1 MTEKLFYQDSHKST
15 FTAIVQEARQ
25 SENGYEI
32 VLDRTAFFPEG
43 GGQRSDTGMLG
54 GVSVIDVQEIDG
66 KIIHYTDGA
75 LVEGAAVEG
84 CIDWKE
90 RFSKMQQHTGE
101 HIVSGLIHKM
111 YGYHNVGF
119 HLGTD
124 CVTLDF
130 NGVVPKE
137 NLHEIEL
144 LANEAVAANLPVQV
158 LYPTEA
164 ELQKISYR
172 SKIEIEG
179 QVRIVVI
186 DGYDVCACC
195 APHVKYTGE
204 IGLIK
209 LVGIQNYK
217 GGVRISMLCGF
228 RALAD
233 YHQKEKNNREIAV
246 MLSAKEY
253 ETAAE
258 VTRLQEELAMKKAKI
273 AELEKKV
280 LEQKV
285 EALDISGETVC
296 LFEETDPVIV
306 DLRLHGGRHDSQ
318 RFAHI
323 HQRRTRVAVELHR
336 RLLTVQRHHLPGD
349 QLHERRF
356 AGAVRTQKRDVLPF
370 CKQELINVQDCTA
383 RSHDLGVVE
392 LEQGL
397 HFGVFF
403 AHTPIPSQT
412 KKGTR

>member
-1 MTEKLFYQDSHKST
+1 MTEKLFYQDSHKCT
-15 FTAIVQEARQ
+15 FTATVQEVRR

-43 GGQRSDTGMLG
+43 GGQKADTGRIG
-54 GVSVIDVQEIDG
+54 RVSVLDVQEIDG
-66 KIIHYTDGA
+66 TIIHYTDGA
-75 LVEGAAVEG
+75 LEKGAVVEG

-101 HIVSGLIHKM
+101 HIVSGLINKL

-119 HLGTD
+119 HLGSD
-124 CVTLDF
+124 SVTLDF

-137 NLHEIEL
+137 KLHEIEL
-144 LANEAVAANLPVQV
+144 LANEAVAKNLPVQV
-158 LYPTEA
+158 LYPTDE
-164 ELQKISYR
+164 ELQEITYR

-195 APHVKYTGE
+195 APHVKHTGE

-228 RALAD
+228 RALED

-258 VTRLQEELAMKKAKI
+258 VTRLKEELNSKKAKI
-273 AELEKKV
+273 AELEKRI
-280 LEQKV
+280 LQQKV
-285 EALDISGETVC
+285 EMLDVSAEIVS
-296 LFEETDPVIV
+296 LFEETDPVMTRELVNLLLEKGAKTAVVFSGDDKEGYRYVLGSREMDVRAAGRLLNEAFQGRGGGKPEMVQGTVKGKQEEIRTF
-306 DLRLHGGRHDSQ
+306 LLHG
-318 RFAHI
+318 
-323 HQRRTRVAVELHR
+323 L
-336 RLLTVQRHHLPGD
+336 
-349 QLHERRF
+349 
-356 AGAVRTQKRDVLPF
+356 K
-370 CKQELINVQDCTA
+370 
-383 RSHDLGVVE
+383 
-392 LEQGL
+392 
-397 HFGVFF
+397 
-403 AHTPIPSQT
+403 
-412 KKGTR
+412 

>member
-43 GGQRSDTGMLG
+43 GGQRSDTGILG

-228 RALAD
+228 RALED

-296 LFEETDPVIV
+296 LFEETDPVMTRELVNLLLKRGAKAAAVFSGNEEEGYRYVLGSRNLDVREAGKLLNEAFQGRGGGKPEMVQGTVKGQKEEIQAF
-306 DLRLHGGRHDSQ
+306 LKHGW
-318 RFAHI
+318 
-323 HQRRTRVAVELHR
+323 
-336 RLLTVQRHHLPGD
+336 
-349 QLHERRF
+349 
-356 AGAVRTQKRDVLPF
+356 K
-370 CKQELINVQDCTA
+370 
-383 RSHDLGVVE
+383 
-392 LEQGL
+392 
-397 HFGVFF
+397 
-403 AHTPIPSQT
+403 
-412 KKGTR
+412 

>member
-1 MTEKLFYQDSHKST
+1 MTEKLFYQDSHKCT
-15 FTAIVQEARQ
+15 FTATVQEVRR

-43 GGQRSDTGMLG
+43 GGQKADTGRIG
-54 GVSVIDVQEIDG
+54 SVSVLDVQEIDG
-66 KIIHYTDGA
+66 TIIHYTDGA
-75 LVEGAAVEG
+75 LEKGAVVEG

-101 HIVSGLIHKM
+101 HIVSGLINRL

-119 HLGTD
+119 HLGSD
-124 CVTLDF
+124 SVTLDF

-137 NLHEIEL
+137 KLHEIEL
-144 LANEAVAANLPVQV
+144 LANEAVAKNLPVQV
-158 LYPTEA
+158 LYPTDE
-164 ELQKISYR
+164 ELQEITYR

-195 APHVKYTGE
+195 APHVKHTGE

-228 RALAD
+228 RALED

-258 VTRLQEELAMKKAKI
+258 VTRLKEELNSKKAKI
-273 AELEKKV
+273 AELEKRI
-280 LEQKV
+280 LQQKV
-285 EALDISGETVC
+285 EMLDVSAEIVS
-296 LFEETDPVIV
+296 LFEETDPVMTRELVNLLLEKGAKMAVVFSGDDKEGYRYVLGSREMDVRAAGRLLNEAFQGRGGGKPEMVQGTVKGKQEEIRAF
-306 DLRLHGGRHDSQ
+306 LLHG
-318 RFAHI
+318 
-323 HQRRTRVAVELHR
+323 L
-336 RLLTVQRHHLPGD
+336 
-349 QLHERRF
+349 
-356 AGAVRTQKRDVLPF
+356 K
-370 CKQELINVQDCTA
+370 
-383 RSHDLGVVE
+383 
-392 LEQGL
+392 
-397 HFGVFF
+397 
-403 AHTPIPSQT
+403 
-412 KKGTR
+412 